1 MTPKDILCYPQGG
14 GTLPHL
20 FRIIFKHFSFCITLR
35 LIQHQI
41 KMTGYIKK
49 SHTAIFIGQTGCGKT
64 RLVLELIENHYNKH
78 FEYILIICPTLR
90 ENATYHAKDWI
101 ENDDK
106 VWLVDP
112 KANLYQWIKKLS
124 ELLRFEVL
132 FIIDDIIANESLNK
146 RRQPLLELSISGRH
160 RNHYLLLLT
169 QSYTA
174 IPKNL

>member
-1 MTPKDILCYPQGG
+1 MTD
-14 GTLPHL
+14 
-20 FRIIFKHFSFCITLR
+20 
-35 LIQHQI
+35 
-41 KMTGYIKK
+41 YIKK